1 MGEFPH
7 ELTWYK
13 KTEQTNVF
21 ERYVLNRI
29 SWQSS
34 RAANIRKSGML
45 DADKATIYIPFID
58 DGGNSRADFEFGI
71 GDWLVPGI
79 AQEEMSSL
87 SFTPT
92 DLLKKY
98 PRAVKICS
106 VDLKDYGVEY
116 MKHWEIGGA

>member
-1 MGEFPH
+1 
-7 ELTWYK
+7 
-13 KTEQTNVF
+13 
-21 ERYVLNRI
+21 
-29 SWQSS
+29 
-34 RAANIRKSGML
+34 ML